1 MAKMKPLIIKHR
13 GKKIKIGIKLK
24 LPFQTLFS
32 LIIKHR
38 GEKNR
43 HKIKIAISNPFFP
56 DLGYLPYS
64 SLAEEDT
71 HKNMNLI
78 NDTRIVFFLK
88 LQKRFIHSFF

>member
-13 GKKIKIGIKLK
+13 GKKI
-24 LPFQTLFS
+24 
-32 LIIKHR
+32 
-38 GEKNR
+38 R

-64 SLAEEDT
+64 SLAKEDT

-78 NDTRIVFFLK
+78 NDTRIVFFLETAK
-88 LQKRFIHSFF
+88 NGSFILFFK

>member
-24 LPFQTLFS
+24 LPF
-32 LIIKHR
+32 
-38 GEKNR
+38 
-43 HKIKIAISNPFFP
+43 FP

-64 SLAEEDT
+64 SLAKEDA

>member
-13 GKKIKIGIKLK
+13 GKKN
-24 LPFQTLFS
+24 
-32 LIIKHR
+32 
-38 GEKNR
+38 KNR

-64 SLAEEDT
+64 SLAKEDA